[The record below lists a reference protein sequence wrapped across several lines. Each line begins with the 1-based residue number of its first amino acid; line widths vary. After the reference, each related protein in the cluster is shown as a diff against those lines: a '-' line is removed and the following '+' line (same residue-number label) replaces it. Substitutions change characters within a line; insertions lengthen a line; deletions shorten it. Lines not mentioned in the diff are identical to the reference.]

1 MGMEFPGGIWCYFM
15 NVHDISLLCSASI
28 LPHFYCK
35 AFTNW
40 FPSIIDVWWCAIAH
54 NSRSVSEPTSL
65 YLDSS
70 VVLFWTF
77 NIKKDITQITM
88 IQQRAAR
95 FVPTRDSVSTML
107 VDRISETDELT
118 HNMSCPSK
126 SWQNQAEVKISFL
139 AYILKAWS
147 NYTIDLAP

>member
-1 MGMEFPGGIWCYFM
+1 
-15 NVHDISLLCSASI
+15 
-28 LPHFYCK
+28 
-35 AFTNW
+35 
-40 FPSIIDVWWCAIAH
+40 
-54 NSRSVSEPTSL
+54 
-65 YLDSS
+65 
-70 VVLFWTF
+70 
-77 NIKKDITQITM
+77 M

-147 NYTIDLAP
+147 NYTMYNRPRTLTLTLTLRLVGCKVYCIVMLKAFEILFLSNAICFISIGHLVLMIW